1 MTKFINEFR
10 VESARLKDWDYS
22 IPWWYFVTI
31 NTKGHI
37 CWFGKVTKN
46 KMVLSDLGKAAECF
60 WKEIPKHYS
69 FVELDEHIVMPNH
82 MHGILITSQKGT
94 RRDVACNVST
104 NRFSKISPKQGSLS
118 VIIGSFKSAVAKQI
132 HETGCRKF
140 SWQARFYD
148 RIIRSEEELYHIR
161 KYIEQNPLKW
171 EIEKNI
177 PYNIEF

>member
-1 MTKFINEFR
+1 MTKFINEFQ
-10 VESARLKDWDYS
+10 VESARLKDRDYS

-60 WKEIPKHYS
+60 WKEIPKHYPS
-69 FVELDEHIVMPNH
+69 VELDYYIVMPNH
-82 MHGILITSQKGT
+82 LHGIVILNNSETCHGMSLQSHERK
-94 RRDVACNVST
+94 
-104 NRFSKISPKQGSLS
+104 FSKPIKNSLS
-118 VIIGSFKSAVAKQI
+118 MVINQFKSAVKRWCNKN
-132 HETGCRKF
+132 ERSDF
-140 SWQARFYD
+140 LWQPLFYD
-148 RIIRSEEELYHIR
+148 RIIRNEQELFSIR